1 MTIQNKQYI
10 QLLITLRLRML
21 HEEGFER
28 VTYDDL
34 DTIFFGY
41 VWKRHVPPNL
51 SKIANTIL
59 NITADEIIRYL
70 SLDASVSSRNMSLND
85 VLVED

>member
-34 DTIFFGY
+34 DTVFFGY
-41 VWKRHVPPNL
+41 VWKRNIPHNL
-51 SKIANTIL
+51 SRIANTIL